1 LAPPKWSISSSSQG
15 DHDRL
20 NLEEQLRK
28 SKGGGFV
35 VELVT
40 ISSSLFSSELDITS
54 VFGIV
59 AGGLEEGL

>member
-1 LAPPKWSISSSSQG
+1 
-15 DHDRL
+15 L

-28 SKGGGFV
+28 SNGGFV

-40 ISSSLFSSELDITS
+40 ISSSLLSAELDITS

-59 AGGLEEGL
+59 ARGLEEGL